1 MKELTKI
8 ITDPI
13 GLHARPASLVVKE
26 ANAFESDMKI
36 FSNGKEGNLKSIMN
50 IMAMGVKTDEEITIK
65 ITGKDE
71 DKAIAAIEKVLVDNN
86 LV

>member
-1 MKELTKI
+1 MKEITKK

-26 ANAFESDMKI
+26 ANTFESDMKI
-36 FSNGKEGNLKSIMN
+36 FSDGKEGNLKSIMN
-50 IMAMGVKTDEEITIK
+50 IMAMGVKTGEEITIK
-65 ITGKDE
+65 IEGKDE

>member
-1 MKELTKI
+1 MKEITKK

-26 ANAFESDMKI
+26 ANTFESEMKI
-36 FSNGKEGNLKSIMN
+36 LSNGKEGNLKSIMN
-50 IMAMGVKTDEEITIK
+50 IMSMGVKTGEEVTIQ

-71 DKAIAAIEKVLVDNN
+71 DKAIAAIEKVLVDNK